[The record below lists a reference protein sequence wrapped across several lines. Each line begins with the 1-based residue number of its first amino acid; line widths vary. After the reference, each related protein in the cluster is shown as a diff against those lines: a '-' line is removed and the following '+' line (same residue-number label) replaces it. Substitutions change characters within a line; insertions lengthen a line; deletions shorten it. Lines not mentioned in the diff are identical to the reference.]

1 MTKFSDLFKTD
12 AEKLGQPVPAMN
24 GRAGERQST
33 RISGDSSGK
42 IAERLPRGA
51 EVIRDQID
59 RKERARWARAGEIAE
74 IAWAPGKLLLGK
86 FNGQLLGYGDDKP
99 MVICASARSGKTAT
113 VLLPTLYTY
122 PGSALVLDPKGE
134 LAAATAEHRRT
145 HLGQATYVLDPFGA
159 SGQVASGFNP
169 LAELDPK
176 SRTVVDDVDMMTQA
190 LILPENGSEGS
201 HWTNS
206 AENLLRGLI
215 LHTLT
220 MPAERRNLVTVRQL
234 LMLTTPELTE
244 MQAAL
249 QASGSKDPAEAT
261 QSALFMEMARQGG
274 LFGGALAGAG
284 NSFLRK
290 NPRERS
296 SIVSTA
302 ETQTRFLDSEPLQAA
317 LRDSA
322 LRLDDLRDR
331 PCTVYLVLP
340 AGHIEKHSRW
350 LRLIVRLALSAL
362 ERRGPWPRGKP
373 GILFLMEEM
382 AVLGHMPVLQN
393 AAAYMPGFGVK
404 LVCVLQDLGQLQ
416 RHYKAGWQTFLGNA
430 GLLQFFANGDKITLD
445 YISDRLGSL
454 SFVRG
459 QFGAT
464 SADDE
469 RAKDFVDKERL
480 LYGHEA
486 ATAFARGTNAQ
497 LLLVDGRPPMAVER
511 LSFDDVDAVKVM
523 SPGSSA

>member
-1 MTKFSDLFKTD
+1 MKLTDLFKTD
-12 AEKLGQPVPAMN
+12 AEKLGRPVPAID
-24 GRAGERQST
+24 GRPGERQAT
-33 RISGDSSGK
+33 RVSGDSSSR

-51 EVIRDQID
+51 EVIREQID
-59 RKERARWARAGEIAE
+59 QKERARWARAGEIAD

-99 MVICASARSGKTAT
+99 MVMCASARSGKTAT

-134 LAAATAEHRRT
+134 LAAETATYRRDV
-145 HLGQATYVLDPFGA
+145 LGQATYVLDPFGA
-159 SGQVASGFNP
+159 SRQVASEFNP
-169 LAELDPK
+169 LAEVDPA
-176 SRTVVDDVDMMTQA
+176 SRTVVDDVDMITQA
-190 LILPENGSEGS
+190 LILPESGSEGS

-206 AENLLRGLI
+206 AENLLRGII
-215 LHTLT
+215 LHALT
-220 MPAERRNLVTVRQL
+220 MPVTRRNLVTVREL
-234 LMLTTPELTE
+234 LMLTTPELRQ

-261 QSALFMEMARQGG
+261 QNALFMEMAAQGDI
-274 LFGGALAGAG
+274 FGGALAGAG

-290 NPRERS
+290 NARERS
-296 SIVSTA
+296 SIISTA
-302 ETQTRFLDSEPLQAA
+302 ETQTRFLDSEPLQAS
-317 LRDSA
+317 LRSSA
-322 LRLDDLRDR
+322 FRLDDLRDR

-340 AGHIEKHSRW
+340 AGQIDKHARW

-373 GILFLMEEM
+373 GILFLLEEM
-382 AVLGHMPVLQN
+382 AVLGHMPVLEN
-393 AAAYMPGFGVK
+393 AAAYFPGFGVK
-404 LVCVLQDLGQLQ
+404 LVCILQDLGQLQ

-430 GLLQFFANGDKITLD
+430 GVLQFFANGDKITLD

-459 QFGAT
+459 QFGSIGT
-464 SADDE
+464 NDE

-480 LYGHEA
+480 LYGHEV
-486 ATAFARGTNAQ
+486 ATAFSRGTGAQ

-511 LSFDDVDAVKVM
+511 LTFDDVAAVKSM
-523 SPGSSA
+523 ATISPK